1 MELKLGIA
9 QINPTLGNLDR
20 NVEIFRE
27 TVKDAVSRGTELL
40 VFPEL
45 GLTGYFLK
53 DMVPSVAQR
62 LDSKLI
68 QEIRRASRKVSI
80 VVGMVEESP
89 DYFFYNSVLYVEKG
103 EILHVHRKVYLP
115 TYGIFDEERYLSRGR
130 QVRAFDTRFGR
141 MAMLVCE
148 DAWHPSTAYIASQAG
163 AQILLIPASS
173 PGRGV
178 QKRAKKKLGIS
189 ETWENMVRFYAG
201 LFLQFCVFVN
211 RVGYED
217 GINFWGGSE
226 VISPSGKQIIK
237 APYFDEAFLEATLD
251 LSEVRRARVAS
262 PILGDEDINLT
273 IQELLYLRRV
283 YEDGHEGNDADG

>member
-62 LDSKLI
+62 LDSKLV
-68 QEIRRASRKVSI
+68 QEIRRASRKVSM

-130 QVRAFDTRFGR
+130 QVRAFDTQFGR

-163 AQILLIPASS
+163 AQVLLIPASS

-178 QKRAKKKLGIS
+178 QRRPKKKLAIS
-189 ETWENMVRFYAG
+189 ETWENMVRFYAS

-226 VISPSGKQIIK
+226 VISPSGRQIIK
-237 APYFDEAFLEATLD
+237 APYFDEALLEAELD
-251 LSEVRRARVAS
+251 LSEVRRERVAS
-262 PILGDEDINLT
+262 PLLGDEDLNLT

-283 YEDGHEGNDADG
+283 HEDNRGEDDADG

>member
-1 MELKLGIA
+1 MMEIKVGVA
-9 QINPTLGNLDR
+9 QIGPTLGNLDR
-20 NVEIFRE
+20 NLEIFRKA
-27 TVKDAVSRGTELL
+27 VKEAVSRGTELL

-53 DMVPSVAQR
+53 DMVPAVAQR
-62 LDSKLI
+62 LDSKI
-68 QEIRRASRKVSI
+68 VQEIRRASRKVSL
-80 VVGMVEESP
+80 VVGLVEESP
-89 DYFFYNSVLYVEKG
+89 DYLFYNSVLYLEEG
-103 EILHVHRKVYLP
+103 EIRHVHRKVYLP

-130 QVRAFDTRFGR
+130 KVQAFDTRFGR

-163 AQILLIPASS
+163 AQVLLLPASS

-178 QKRAKKKLGIS
+178 HPKGERLAIS
-189 ETWENMVRFYAG
+189 ETWESMNRVYAS

-226 VISPSGKQIIK
+226 VVSPAGKQVAK
-237 APYFDEAFLEATLD
+237 APYFEEAFVEAVLD
-251 LSEVRRARVAS
+251 LSEVRRARIAS
-262 PILGDEDINLT
+262 PLLGDEDLDLT
-273 IQELLYLRRV
+273 IQELLRLRRLR
-283 YEDGHEGNDADG
+283 EEGEASDDVRN